1 MDNIEYR
8 RRLIERVEAL
18 RIEARITRLAF
29 HQQIGPVAAG
39 HWTEFATSNKE
50 EAWKFFSLQ
59 AVNRIAEL
67 LRVGVEVFH
76 FPDDRCSG

>member
-39 HWTEFATSNKE
+39 HWTKFAMSDE
-50 EAWKFFSLQ
+50 EAAWKFFSLQ

-67 LRVGVEVFH
+67 LRVGAEIFF
-76 FPDDRCSG
+76 FPDDRHSG